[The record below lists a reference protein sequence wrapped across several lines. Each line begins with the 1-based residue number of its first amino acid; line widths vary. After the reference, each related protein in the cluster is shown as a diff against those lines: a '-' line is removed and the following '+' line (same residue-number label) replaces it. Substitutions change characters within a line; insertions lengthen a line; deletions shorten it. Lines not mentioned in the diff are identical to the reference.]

1 MITYKYSSKLKF
13 LLIVLLGT
21 IKSSEY
27 VILAYIVGTLTNIA
41 TNHQLGRLPGFIAFV
56 ICTFVLLT
64 VSDFMTEL
72 NRSHVKT
79 NRKSAIL
86 KKR

>member
-27 VILAYIVGTLTNIA
+27 VILAYIVGTLTIYARIIN
-41 TNHQLGRLPGFIAFV
+41 LDDCPGSLHLSY
-56 ICTFVLLT
+56 VLL
-64 VSDFMTEL
+64 SCCFWQ
-72 NRSHVKT
+72 N
-79 NRKSAIL
+79 
-86 KKR
+86 